1 MKPYGIFFNPNA
13 GSGESEKIANQLKT
27 SLAANDIDSFFIT
40 GKDADEAIEA
50 VMESLE
56 KIDSLVSIGGDGSLN
71 IVGTAFIRSGK
82 TVPLGII
89 PGGTINNFAKRWNIS
104 LDTQEAINTIINKK
118 TRKVSI
124 GKCNDQAIIS
134 SFTFGELADISNEVR
149 QSEKRKYGLVVYP
162 YKALKHIGKKTSYL
176 VRYKTEKE
184 TQELKTWVALVTT
197 TSYIGGLPY
206 VAHDENSFN
215 MSILNNMSFS
225 KLLAYG
231 RLAFTGK
238 LKGKKSLTYINAEK
252 IELTNLESNKE
263 IKSRIDGDPGPSLPL
278 TLEWQK
284 DLIDLIVP

>member
-13 GSGESEKIANQLKT
+13 GNGESEKIANQLKET
-27 SLAANDIDSFFIT
+27 LADNNIDSFFIT
-40 GKDADEAIEA
+40 ADDAKKAIDA
-50 VMESLE
+50 VIESLE
-56 KIDSLVSIGGDGSLN
+56 SIDSLVAIGGDGSLN

-82 TVPLGII
+82 TVPLGVI
-89 PGGTINNFAKRWNIS
+89 PGGTINNFAKRWHIP
-104 LDTQEAINTIINKK
+104 LDNEKAIETIINKK

-162 YKALKHIGKKTSYL
+162 YKALKHIGKKTAYL
-176 VRYKTEKE
+176 VRYKTEEK

-206 VAHDENSFN
+206 IAHDENSFN
-215 MSILNNMSFS
+215 MSILNNMSLS
-225 KLLAYG
+225 KILAYG

-238 LKGKKSLTYINAEK
+238 LKGKKSITYIKAET
-252 IELTNLESNKE
+252 IELTNLDSGKE

-284 DLIDLIVP
+284 DLIDLMIP